1 MTNRLTFLVLALALI
16 LAMAGAPAW
25 AADAAA
31 GKAVYTSKCQVCHG
45 ADGSGNQNLAKAMS
59 VTLKPLGG
67 AEVQGMS
74 DDELKKVITAGK
86 GKMKPVSGVSGADAD
101 NVVAYIRTLK
111 K

>member
-1 MTNRLTFLVLALALI
+1 LALALT
-16 LAMAGAPAW
+16 LAIAAAPAW
-25 AADAAA
+25 AADATA
-31 GKAVYTSKCQVCHG
+31 GKAVYTSKCQVCHA

-59 VTLKPLGG
+59 VTLRPLGS

-74 DDELKKVITAGK
+74 DDELKKVIIAGK
-86 GKMKPVSGVSGADAD
+86 GKMKPISGVSGADAD

>member
-1 MTNRLTFLVLALALI
+1 MTKRLTLFLLALALT
-16 LAMAGAPAW
+16 LAVAGAPVW

-31 GKAVYTSKCQVCHG
+31 GKAVYTSKCQVCHA
-45 ADGSGNQNLAKAMS
+45 ADGSGNQNLAKGMG
-59 VTLKPLGG
+59 VTFRPLGG

-74 DDELKKVITAGK
+74 DDELKKVITTGK
-86 GKMKPVSGVSGADAD
+86 GKMKAVSGVSGADAD